1 MPMSLR
7 PGTALIFPKTLRSL
21 GQSPD
26 ALALALIAAFLVC
39 RLILAATLG
48 FSVDESYTIA
58 NARELGLS
66 YFDHPPLHYWI
77 EHAFMPVL
85 GEGHALRLPF
95 VALFAGSTWLLY
107 LFTRALFGGFAGV
120 WAVLTLNL
128 SAFFTLSAGSW
139 IVPDGPLIFCL
150 LAAALTVARAF
161 FTEAEAPS
169 PWRTWPLT
177 ALWLGL
183 AALSKY
189 HAVLFALS
197 LFFYLVSMPQRR
209 RVFLHPAPWIGAAT
223 ALLLFAPVLIWNAQ
237 HDWVSFA
244 YQGRHGFVYLAERG
258 APPQA
263 LHPGNVLIDAAG
275 QSAWL
280 FPWIFVPLLVAA
292 WQALRA
298 GRGRE
303 RSWYC
308 LCLGLPTIA
317 FFTIAPLW
325 GHRGLPHWPMPGW
338 LMLYPILG
346 DFLARASAQG
356 WPRRWAIGSAG
367 LFAALAV
374 IVVGHAAT
382 GFGKLAFAQAFRHG
396 DPTLETLEWKPLGRE
411 LAARGYLDR
420 KDMFVV
426 APYWLDAGRIDQALG
441 GALPVVAFGDWN
453 EPKHFDLRYDRRWFL
468 RRDAL
473 IVGIKIG
480 PDIEARLRPYFA
492 AIEELPPVVFGRSGM
507 PEIKL
512 RVLYGKT
519 LLTPFPPFYVRDTY
533 AGSGRGGDAAA
544 PAR

>member
-1 MPMSLR
+1 MSLR
-7 PGTALIFPKTLRSL
+7 PGPALISGETLSSPGR
-21 GQSPD
+21 SPD
-26 ALALALIAAFLVC
+26 ALALALIATFLAF

-77 EHAFMPVL
+77 AHAFMPVL

-107 LFTRALFGGFAGV
+107 LLTRQLFGGFAGV
-120 WAVLTLNL
+120 WAILALNL
-128 SAFFTLSAGSW
+128 SAFFTVSAGSW

-161 FTEAEAPS
+161 FPQGKAPS

-177 ALWLGL
+177 GLWLGL

-197 LFFYLVSMPQRR
+197 LFLYLVSMPQRR
-209 RVFLHPAPWIGAAT
+209 RVLFHPTPWIGAAI
-223 ALLLFAPVLIWNAQ
+223 ALLLFAPVMIWNAQ

-244 YQGRHGFVYLAERG
+244 YQGRHGFVHVVERG
-258 APPQA
+258 AQPSA
-263 LHPGNVLIDAAG
+263 FHPGNVLIDAAG
-275 QSAWL
+275 QAAWL
-280 FPWIFVPLLVAA
+280 FPWIFVPLVIAA

-298 GRGRE
+298 GRGHE

-317 FFTIAPLW
+317 FFTITPLW
-325 GHRGLPHWPMPGW
+325 GHQGLPHWPMPGW
-338 LMLYPILG
+338 LMLYPLLG
-346 DFLARASAQG
+346 DFLAQASAQG
-356 WPRRWAIGSAG
+356 WPRRWAIGSASV
-367 LFAALAV
+367 LAALAV
-374 IVVGHAAT
+374 VVVGHAAT

-396 DPTLETLEWKPLGRE
+396 DPTLETLEWTPLARE

-420 KDMFVV
+420 KDIFIV

-453 EPKHFDLRYDRRWFL
+453 EPKHFDLRYDRRAL
-468 RRDAL
+468 LGRDAL
-473 IVGIKIG
+473 IIGIKID

-492 AIEELPPVVFGRSGM
+492 TIEDLPPIVFGRSGM

-512 RVLYGKT
+512 RVLYGTT
-519 LLTPFPPFYVRDTY
+519 LLTPFPPFYAPDAN
-533 AGSGRGGDAAA
+533 AGGGRGAEPIAA

>member
-7 PGTALIFPKTLRSL
+7 PGPALISRKTFSSL
-21 GQSPD
+21 GQRPD
-26 ALALALIAAFLVC
+26 ALALALIGAFLVF
-39 RLILAATLG
+39 RLVLAATLG

-58 NARELGLS
+58 NAREFSLS

-77 EHAFMPVL
+77 AHAFMPVL

-107 LFTRALFGGFAGV
+107 LLTRQLFGGFAGV
-120 WAVLTLNL
+120 RAILALNL
-128 SAFFTLSAGSW
+128 SAFFTVSAGSW

-161 FTEAEAPS
+161 FPQGKAPS

-177 ALWLGL
+177 GLWLGL

-189 HAVLFALS
+189 HAILFALS
-197 LFFYLVSMPQRR
+197 LFLYLVSMPQRR
-209 RVFLHPAPWIGAAT
+209 RVLLHPAPWIGAAI
-223 ALLLFAPVLIWNAQ
+223 ALLLFAPVVIWNAE

-258 APPQA
+258 AVA
-263 LHPGNVLIDAAG
+263 ATLHPGNVLIDAAG
-275 QSAWL
+275 QAAWL
-280 FPWIFVPLLVAA
+280 FPWIFVPLAIAA
-292 WQALRA
+292 FKALRA

-308 LCLGLPTIA
+308 LCLGVPTIA
-317 FFTIAPLW
+317 FFTITPLW
-325 GHRGLPHWPMPGW
+325 GHQGLPHWPMPGW

-346 DFLARASAQG
+346 DYLAHASAQG
-356 WPRRWAIGSAG
+356 WPRRWAIGSAA
-367 LFAALAV
+367 LLAALAV
-374 IVVGHAAT
+374 VVVGHAAT
-382 GFGKLAFAQAFRHG
+382 GFGKLAFPQAFRHG
-396 DPTLETLEWKPLGRE
+396 DPTLETLEWTPLARE

-420 KDMFVV
+420 KDIFIV

-453 EPKHFDLRYDRRWFL
+453 EPKHFDLRYDRHAFL
-468 RRDAL
+468 GRDAL
-473 IVGIKIG
+473 IIGIKID

-492 AIEELPPVVFGRSGM
+492 TIEELPPVVFGRSGM

-512 RVLYGKT
+512 RVLYGRT
-519 LLTPFPPFYVRDTY
+519 LLAPFPPFYARDTT
-533 AGSGRGGDAAA
+533 ASGGGGEAVTA